1 MIQRMLAI
9 GPLVPLP
16 FLNPAY
22 IFWNSWIT
30 NCWSL
35 VWGILSITLLACEVS
50 ATEQQFENSL
60 VLPFFGIGMKTD
72 NSNSHSWEVISHCD
86 FGLHFPD
93 SLWHC
98 AYFHV
103 PVGHLPVFFEK
114 SLYSGYLPIF
124 QLGCLTYACWVAMC
138 SLSILDINPLLD
150 ILFVNISH

>member
-1 MIQRMLAI
+1 MFLWNYLVFSMIQRMLAI

-22 IFWNSWIT
+22 IFGNSWIT

-35 VWGILSITLLACEVS
+35 VWRILSITLLACEVS

-72 NSNSHSWEVISHCD
+72 NSNSHSWEVISYCD

-93 SLWHC
+93 GLWQC

-103 PVGHLPVFFEK
+103 PVGICLSSLKKISIQGIYPFFSWVVWLTDVEF
-114 SLYSGYLPIF
+114 LCVL
-124 QLGCLTYACWVAMC
+124 CLFW
-138 SLSILDINPLLD
+138 ILIPY
-150 ILFVNISH
+150 